1 MAEVH
6 RSGNDGTAV
15 TNRVADTDKTEN
27 TTRGVDANRSTVT
40 NRDIA
45 DALRHVYQLM
55 QLAGENRFRAIAFDR
70 AAQALEGLEQ
80 SAAELVE
87 SGELTSVK
95 GIGKSI
101 AEDVRQFV
109 QEGGMR
115 VAVELQERIPG
126 GLMEWLNVSGLGPKG
141 IVKIHQALG
150 ISEMSELKEACRD
163 GRVAGLPGMGVKSAE
178 KILRSV
184 EFLEKHG
191 ERCRLDEAVAVAEPM
206 LAFLREQ
213 SGVVRCELAG
223 SLRRAGETIGDVDF
237 LCSAE
242 KQNSGAVLDA
252 FVGHAS
258 VVEVLGRGETK
269 SSVRTESGRQLDLRV
284 VSPDEF
290 GAALLYFTGS
300 KNHNIVLRQRAR
312 ERGMTLNEYGL
323 FRLDPGEKNEVNVE
337 THPDLLVASRAEE
350 EIYDAL
356 DLHYIPP
363 ELRED
368 HGRILLFEKLKSV
381 GAAANDENN
390 TAISPAANDKRTT
403 TSTPFSHKDAA
414 GTEAGTGS
422 GTDTSAD
429 TSAGI
434 AQASS
439 PSDASSLI
447 NPNPTNGISPL
458 LETSDIRGVV
468 HAHSTWSDGTYS
480 IEEMAQACIDRGY
493 EYLVMTDHS
502 QTAAYAG
509 GLSVDR
515 VKAQWDEIDALNE
528 RLAVGDRPFRIFKG
542 IESDILSD
550 GALDYPDAIL
560 EQFDLVIGSVHS
572 GLDMP
577 LEKMMMRFEAAI
589 RHPLCKMIGHPT
601 GRLLL
606 KRDESKVDMDRLIE
620 LAAEHGTAIEIN
632 ASPWRLDMDWR
643 HGMKARAAGLLTSV
657 NPDAHSTDGIDVIP
671 FGVMI
676 GRKALFEKERVV
688 NTLSAEEF
696 ALWLAG

>member
-1 MAEVH
+1 MAEVY
-6 RSGNDGTAV
+6 RSGNDGA
-15 TNRVADTDKTEN
+15 A
-27 TTRGVDANRSTVT
+27 VT

-70 AAQALEGLEQ
+70 AAQAVEGLEQ

-206 LAFLREQ
+206 LAFLRKQ

-323 FRLDPGEKNEVNVE
+323 FRLDPSEKNEGNIE

-381 GAAANDENN
+381 GAAANDENT

-403 TSTPFSHKDAA
+403 TSTPFAHKDAAGTGA

-422 GTDTSAD
+422 GTDTSTNTD
-429 TSAGI
+429 TSAGT

-480 IEEMAQACIDRGY
+480 IEEMALACMERGY

-509 GLSVDR
+509 GLSLDR

>member
-6 RSGNDGTAV
+6 RSGNDGA
-15 TNRVADTDKTEN
+15 A
-27 TTRGVDANRSTVT
+27 VT

-447 NPNPTNGISPL
+447 NPTPTNGISPL